1 MHQLLDQVRRG
12 IVAQDLTVAGFQHR
26 NQCRRDGGPDPF
38 SLSHPPDPA
47 PAGDVAN
54 PRQNTPL
61 VERISRDLEAAGH
74 GVWIDRSEIKA
85 GEDWCRGRS

>member
-1 MHQLLDQVRRG
+1 MRV
-12 IVAQDLTVAGFQHR
+12 F
-26 NQCRRDGGPDPF
+26 
-38 SLSHPPDPA
+38 LSYGHD
-47 PAGDVAN
+47 
-54 PRQNTPL
+54 QNTPL